1 MQELIWFLLGVA
13 VCSILVRIT
22 LTVHKLYLL
31 SQFKYYAFQLIYYSY
46 QQLVFSTVS
55 KYILLENN
63 EDVSK
68 EDIKVMKNEDNMFI
82 VEWKKNVSEG
92 LKARLPKTLR
102 PVLKYDSW
110 DGILNQL
117 SNEFIKCV
125 EQDFEKE
132 LEKVEETY
140 KQKRG

>member
-1 MQELIWFLLGVA
+1 
-13 VCSILVRIT
+13 
-22 LTVHKLYLL
+22 
-31 SQFKYYAFQLIYYSY
+31 
-46 QQLVFSTVS
+46 VS